1 MRHGKGGWDWRR
13 VWGVILLVV
22 GAVLVFLSRLGNRA
36 PFQEFLSG
44 LLLGLGLGVA
54 VLGLFFLLRTL
65 PWK

>member
-1 MRHGKGGWDWRR
+1 MRHANGGWDWRR
-13 VWGVILLVV
+13 VLGGALLVV

-44 LLLGLGLGVA
+44 LLLGLGLGAA

>member
-36 PFQEFLSG
+36 PLQEFVSG
-44 LLLGLGLGVA
+44 LLLGLGLGAA

>member
-1 MRHGKGGWDWRR
+1 MRQDKDGWDWRR

-36 PFQEFLSG
+36 PLQEFLSG
-44 LLLGLGLGVA
+44 LLLGLGLGAA

>member
-22 GAVLVFLSRLGNRA
+22 GAVLVLLSRLGNRT

-44 LLLGLGLGVA
+44 LLLGLGLGAA

>member
-1 MRHGKGGWDWRR
+1 MRHANGGWDWRR
-13 VWGVILLVV
+13 ILGVALLLV
-22 GAVLVFLSRLGNRA
+22 GAALVFLSRLGNRA

-44 LLLGLGLGVA
+44 LLLGLGLGAA